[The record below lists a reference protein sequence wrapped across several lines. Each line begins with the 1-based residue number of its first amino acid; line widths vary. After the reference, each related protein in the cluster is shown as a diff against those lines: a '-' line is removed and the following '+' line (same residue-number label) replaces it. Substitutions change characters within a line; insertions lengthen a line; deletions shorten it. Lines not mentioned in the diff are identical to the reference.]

1 MLRQIRCALIVA
13 CLAYA
18 GPLGAREMVCLTS
31 GFCLAADSHTQT
43 GQTLILRSGTGT
55 TEFPAD
61 QVAQISEIGTVP
73 EQAGTPSNPVQVKLE
88 PQLAPDDL
96 LRRAAVE
103 QGLEPEF
110 VRSVARVE
118 SGLHQNA
125 VSVKGALGLMQLM
138 PGTATAMGVDA
149 KLADQNAQGG
159 ARILRALLLRYR
171 YDPVLALAAYNAGE
185 GAVQKFGGVP
195 PYLETRRYVVK
206 VLREY
211 AREQKA
217 ETKAKTTNLGS
228 ATNKPNATN

>member
-1 MLRQIRCALIVA
+1 MLKQIRWALIVA
-13 CLAYA
+13 CLACA
-18 GPLGAREMVCLTS
+18 GPLAAREMVCLRS
-31 GFCLAADSHTQT
+31 GFCLEADSHTQT

-55 TEFPAD
+55 TEFPVD
-61 QVAQISEIGTVP
+61 QVAQISEIAKVP
-73 EQAGTPSNPVQVKLE
+73 EQAGTRSNPVQVKPE
-88 PQLAPDDL
+88 PDDL
-96 LRRAAVE
+96 LRRAAME

-138 PGTATAMGVDA
+138 PGTAMAMGVDA
-149 KLADQNAQGG
+149 KVADQNAQGG
-159 ARILRALLLRYR
+159 AKILRALLLRYR

-211 AREQKA
+211 ARQQKA
-217 ETKAKTTNLGS
+217 ETKAKAASVSPAPNR
-228 ATNKPNATN
+228 PNATN